1 MSCKAPHLQSPET
14 PSIET
19 KMSFTYVRTN
29 MLTYALSQSQYP
41 SRQSADGV
49 ILSNFRETVT
59 SLWKTERDNFTRLA
73 ESQQKLSS
81 QQHRQ
86 AYDLFS
92 CLHESLEGFVACV
105 QRCFKQDTW
114 SVARAMISS
123 VAVQSD
129 NLSGVCVFQARTAIW
144 GVAGREGTCVR

>member
-1 MSCKAPHLQSPET
+1 MQSSTFTVPRNSQHRNKNVFHVRAHKHAYIRSK
-14 PSIET
+14 PIAI
-19 KMSFTYVRTN
+19 SFQ
-29 MLTYALSQSQYP
+29 AI
-41 SRQSADGV
+41 G
-49 ILSNFRETVT
+49 FRETVT

-86 AYDLFS
+86 AYDLFC

-105 QRCFKQDTW
+105 QRCFKQDTR

-144 GVAGREGTCVR
+144 GVAGRGGTCVR